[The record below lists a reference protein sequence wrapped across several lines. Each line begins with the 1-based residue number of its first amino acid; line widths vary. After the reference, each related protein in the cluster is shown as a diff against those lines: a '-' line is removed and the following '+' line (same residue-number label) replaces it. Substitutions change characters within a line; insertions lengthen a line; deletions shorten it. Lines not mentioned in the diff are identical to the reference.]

1 MNCCDTYGNCNQG
14 RDCPVRRAA
23 ATQLLV
29 TMENPEPF
37 TFDYVMGWIINLF
50 AAIGAVAFAGLLGLY
65 FSGFFHWLFERAS
78 AGG

>member
-1 MNCCDTYGNCNQG
+1 MT
-14 RDCPVRRAA
+14 P
-23 ATQLLV
+23 L
-29 TMENPEPF
+29 PEDEDLNNPF
-37 TFDYVMGWIINLF
+37 TLDYVMGWIINLL

>member
-1 MNCCDTYGNCNQG
+1 MTCCNQNCNQG

-23 ATQLLV
+23 ATPLPI
-29 TMENPEPF
+29 TMAEDDAPPI
-37 TFDYVMGWIINLF
+37 TFDYVMGWIINIL